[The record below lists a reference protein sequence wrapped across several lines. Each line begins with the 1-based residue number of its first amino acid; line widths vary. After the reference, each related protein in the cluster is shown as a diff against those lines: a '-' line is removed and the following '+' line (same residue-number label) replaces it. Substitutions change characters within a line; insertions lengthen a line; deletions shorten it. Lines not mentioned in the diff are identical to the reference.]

1 MDSGQGAGGGGV
13 QASSSLTS
21 VPELELGISPP
32 GRSPFPELVP
42 QPADTPRPSREGV
55 GVEETEVAHLEA
67 RGAPGP
73 MLRGVLARGALVT
86 RAPSQEAHHL
96 VVTGEA
102 GGGSRAQ
109 GSRKQQA
116 SGRSPGSPDLYCFIN
131 LPQGLCTCLVL
142 ISPRRVSPNNDM
154 HFSKFI

>member
-1 MDSGQGAGGGGV
+1 MDSGQGAGGA

-55 GVEETEVAHLEA
+55 GVEETEVARLEA

-86 RAPSQEAHHL
+86 RP
-96 VVTGEA
+96 
-102 GGGSRAQ
+102 
-109 GSRKQQA
+109 
-116 SGRSPGSPDLYCFIN
+116 
-131 LPQGLCTCLVL
+131 
-142 ISPRRVSPNNDM
+142 PRRRPTIWLSLEKQEVGAEPRGARS
-154 HFSKFI
+154 SKLLAGRQALRTSVAS